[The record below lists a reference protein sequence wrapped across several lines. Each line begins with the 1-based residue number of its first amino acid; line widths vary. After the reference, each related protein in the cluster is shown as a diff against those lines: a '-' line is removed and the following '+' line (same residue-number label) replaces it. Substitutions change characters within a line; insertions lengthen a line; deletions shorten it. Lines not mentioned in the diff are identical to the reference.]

1 MYLLDTNTLIY
12 FFKQQG
18 RVAQHLR
25 QTPASAIA
33 ISTAVLFELE
43 YRLLRST
50 RPQAQRQG
58 MELVRRAYRTLDFD
72 HACAKA
78 AAQVKHA
85 LAAQGE
91 TIGPIDT
98 MLAGTALAH
107 GLTLVTHN
115 TREFS
120 RVSGLALADWYSDAA
135 PA

>member
-43 YRLLRST
+43 YGLLRST
-50 RPQAQRQG
+50 RPQALRQG
-58 MELVRRAYRTLDFD
+58 MELVRMAYRTLDFD
-72 HACAKA
+72 YACAKA
-78 AAQVKHA
+78 SAQIKHG
-85 LAAQGE
+85 LAAQGQK
-91 TIGPIDT
+91 IGPIDT
-98 MLAGTALAH
+98 LIAGTALAH

-115 TREFS
+115 TAEFA
-120 RVSGLALADWYSDAA
+120 RVPGLPLADWYSNEA